1 MDIQLPKLQTKTLRR
16 APDPSAYKLYRAAQE
31 WDLVD
36 PILIRDRED
45 LKSEPK
51 WHDHVEPYHHQI
63 SNLVTF
69 CRRLPV
75 TLLADDVGLG
85 KTISAGLIAS
95 ELMARHRVSKILVV
109 CPKLLMPQWKEELET
124 KFAIPGVEAVGN
136 DLVKAKLPD
145 GGGAII
151 TTYQSARMYLDALS
165 QAGFEMLIL
174 DEAHKLRNLYG
185 TNQPPQVAE
194 RFRDALANRMFKY
207 VLMLTATPLQN
218 RLWDI
223 YSLVDLLAV
232 ARGHQ
237 NPFGSEGVFART
249 FIADD
254 RTQARHLSAN
264 MRDSF
269 RSIVYGYMSRIR
281 RADANLH
288 FPERVVQLHKV
299 DPVPEEL
306 ELINVIANAVR
317 SLNRLS
323 QISILQAV
331 ISSPHALLAQL
342 KKMAAN
348 GTVPQGLAT
357 RVEEIVGRISITA
370 KLRGLAALVEKLR
383 AEQPER
389 WRLVVFTT
397 RRETQ
402 TTIES
407 FLQTGGITCGLI
419 NGDSGERNQR
429 TIAKFK
435 KDVPE
440 IHVIVSTEAGS
451 EGVNLQAANV
461 LVNFDLPWNPMI
473 VEQRIGRIQRLAS
486 EHASVCICNMILR
499 GTFEEYIVGRLMEKL
514 QLASHAIGDI
524 EALLEAAGMNEQ
536 NDDGIPFEE
545 LIRQLVIAS
554 LAGKDVDSA
563 TKLAEKSIAEAKIE
577 LQSQEKNIDA
587 MFGKMEDAV
596 GEEIPYPHLPSVV
609 RSMGAQEFVL
619 SAMASLGTPLA
630 LESDGL
636 YVAARDGKVDRIC
649 FDEMHSS
656 NAVLYRP
663 GTPAFS
669 RLVTRMVETGLHRA
683 LDLDEKPG
691 SKAQQM
697 AKEWVEEFGSNFHST
712 QISEALRSFSG
723 VATVRVRATVGHD
736 SYERLVDVH
745 VPPDEHWIPAG
756 LTGVSPI
763 SDPLKNPE
771 AVGIDSASVVE
782 KATQDPGVSE
792 FCRFYLDRRTQE
804 LAAAGPDVR
813 KRKRVEDD
821 FTPRLD
827 TNLVGMDGTVR
838 RQLRLKTLFDL
849 GSEHEY
855 ESTIAVIPAERK
867 RKCPELYRCPVSQKV
882 APAECFARCEISGFS
897 VLRHLLTSSEVSGR
911 LALPE
916 FIEQCAATGKRAL
929 QDELEESS
937 VTHQK
942 ILKSVLKTS
951 DLSGKRA
958 EPQLFAK
965 CEFTGAL
972 ALTDELE
979 TSQVSGKQY
988 RRDRQQRSVVSG
1000 KTGYRDEF
1008 VQCAETGR
1016 LLLPEESEKCE
1027 VTGKIVVPGVLLK
1040 CEVSKKRALPSLVER
1055 STVTG
1060 KSALKQFFVSSSI
1073 SGARALQEESVASTT
1088 GKYCLPTEA
1097 KTCMWSGKKIH
1108 PGDLR
1113 TCELTQVNAHVE
1125 FMTVN
1130 GACHL
1135 GPLINLLNGLR
1146 RKADKPELWA
1156 KIAEDMSRIANAKS
1170 QVEAA
1175 ILSPSQ
1181 QYLAVCLETK
1191 NWLGLKTRQAGL
1203 LYSIQEQEAV
1213 GRIVAGKRG
1222 AQGWSLEKTL

>member
-16 APDPSAYKLYRAAQE
+16 APDPFAYKLYLAAQE

-36 PILIRDRED
+36 PILIRDRQD

-51 WHDHVEPYHHQI
+51 WHDYIEPYYHQI

-136 DLVKAKLPD
+136 DLVKAKVPD

-185 TNQPPQVAE
+185 TNQSPQVAE
-194 RFRDALANRMFKY
+194 RFRDALANRLFKY

-223 YSLVDLLAV
+223 YSLVDLLSV

-249 FIADD
+249 FIGDD
-254 RTQARHLSAN
+254 RTKARHLAAN

-306 ELINVIANAVR
+306 ELINAIASTVR

-370 KLRGLAALVEKLR
+370 KLQGLAALVEKLR

-407 FLQTGGITCGLI
+407 FLQTRGISCGLI

-435 KDVPE
+435 QTFPE

-486 EHASVCICNMILR
+486 EHASVCICNIILR

-536 NDDGIPFEE
+536 NEDGIPFEE
-545 LIRQLVIAS
+545 LIRQLVVAS
-554 LAGKDVDSA
+554 LAGKDVDVA
-563 TKLAEKSIAEAKIE
+563 TKLAEKSIAAAKIE
-577 LQSQEKNIDA
+577 LQNQEKNIDA

-609 RSMGAQEFVL
+609 RSMEGQEFVL
-619 SAMASLGTPLA
+619 AAMASIGTPLA
-630 LESDGL
+630 LESDGV
-636 YVAARDGKVDRIC
+636 YVSARDGKVDRIC

-669 RLVTRMVETGLHRA
+669 RLVTRMLDTGLHRA

-691 SKAQQM
+691 SRAEQM
-697 AKEWVEEFGSNFHST
+697 AKKWIEDFGGNFHSI
-712 QISEALRSFSG
+712 QISETLRSFSG

-736 SYERLVDVH
+736 SYERLVNVDVST
-745 VPPDEHWIPAG
+745 DEHWIPAG
-756 LTGVSPI
+756 LAGASLI
-763 SDPLKNPE
+763 SDPIKNAE
-771 AVGIDSASVVE
+771 AVGINSASVVE
-782 KATQDPGVSE
+782 KAAQDPGVSE
-792 FCRFYLDRRTQE
+792 FCRFYLDRRTEE
-804 LAAAGPDVR
+804 LAAAGADAR
-813 KRKRVEDD
+813 KRKKVEDD

-827 TNLVGMDGTVR
+827 TILVGVDGIVR
-838 RQLRLKTLFDL
+838 RQLQLKTLFDL

-855 ESTIAVIPAERK
+855 ETILAVIPAEGK
-867 RKCPELYRCPVSQKV
+867 RKCPELYRCPVSQKL
-882 APAECFARCEISGFS
+882 APAECFARCEISGLS
-897 VLRHLLTSSEVSGR
+897 VMRHMLASSEFSGR
-911 LALPE
+911 VALPE
-916 FIEQCAATGKRAL
+916 FVEQCAATGKRAL

-937 VTHQK
+937 VTRQK
-942 ILKSVLKTS
+942 VLKSILKTS
-951 DLSGKRA
+951 ELSGRRA
-958 EPQLFAK
+958 ESQYFSK
-965 CEFTGAL
+965 CEFTGAP

-1000 KTGYRDEF
+1000 KTGYHDEF
-1008 VQCAETGR
+1008 IQCAETGR
-1016 LLLPEESEKCE
+1016 LVLPEESEKCD
-1027 VTGKIVVPGVLLK
+1027 VTGKFAVPGVLLT
-1040 CEVSKKRALPSLVER
+1040 CEVSGKKVLPSLVE
-1055 STVTG
+1055 SSAVTG
-1060 KSALKQFFVSSSI
+1060 KKALKQFFVSSSI
-1073 SGARALQEESVASTT
+1073 SGLRALQEESVVSAT

-1097 KTCMWSGKKIH
+1097 KLCMWSGKKIH
-1108 PGDLR
+1108 PDDLR
-1113 TCELTQVNAHVE
+1113 TCELTRLNAHFE
-1125 FMTVN
+1125 FMTSN
-1130 GACHL
+1130 GACRL
-1135 GPLINLLNGLR
+1135 ESLVDLLNGLR
-1146 RKADKPELWA
+1146 RKGDKPELWTN
-1156 KIAEDMSRIANAKS
+1156 IAEDLSRIANAKS

-1175 ILSPSQ
+1175 ILSPSE

-1191 NWLGLKTRQAGL
+1191 NWLGLRTRQAGL
-1203 LYSIQEQEAV
+1203 LYSIREREAV

-1222 AQGWSLEKTL
+1222 SQGWSLEKTL